1 MLLDSAGEDSDGRSL
16 RLMTIEE
23 VVERMGWTAAPSL
36 TITPLEGGITN
47 LNYRV
52 QAGSDAYVVRIPGR
66 DSVCLGIDRG
76 REHACTAAAHESG
89 VAPAVV
95 AYLAE
100 AGVLVTRFVPG
111 RGLAAEE
118 MRDPATLHRVAGALR
133 CYHEGRHFPG
143 TFSPFRAA
151 REYLAAAEARGAPMP
166 GRVNRMLAHAARLE
180 AALGEPRVWRPCH
193 NDLLTANFL
202 DDGERLWIVD
212 WEYAAM
218 GDPLFDLGNF
228 AAHHQL
234 SDAAEQTLL
243 RAYFGR
249 VPAGAAAR
257 LKLMKMASDLR
268 EAMWAIVQAA
278 VSSLRYDFAGYGR
291 RHLDRYAAQMGDPRL
306 AAWLAEAAH
315 GASEGTARARPRR
328 ADGPI
333 IP

>member
-1 MLLDSAGEDSDGRSL
+1 MLPDSAGEDGDGRGF
-16 RLMTIEE
+16 RLMTIGE
-23 VVERMGWTAAPSL
+23 VVERMGWAAAPYL

-52 QAGSDAYVVRIPGR
+52 QAGGDAYVVRIPGR
-66 DSVCLGIDRG
+66 GSVCLGIDRG

-118 MRDPATLHRVAGALR
+118 MRAPATLRRVAEALR
-133 CYHEGRHFPG
+133 RYHEGRRFPG

-151 REYLAAAEARGAPMP
+151 REYLGVAASRGAPLP
-166 GRVNRMLAHAARLE
+166 ERVEGILAQAGRLE
-180 AALGEPRVWRPCH
+180 AALGEPREWRPCH

-202 DDGERLWIVD
+202 DDSERLWIVD

-218 GDPLFDLGNF
+218 GDPVFDLGNF

-234 SDAAEQTLL
+234 SDAEEQVLL

-249 VPAGAAAR
+249 VPAGATAR
-257 LKLMKMASDLR
+257 LKLMKVASDLR
-268 EAMWAIVQAA
+268 EAAWAVVQAA

-291 RHLDRYAAQMGDPRL
+291 RHLDRCAAQLADPRL
-306 AAWLAEAAH
+306 HVWLAEAA
-315 GASEGTARARPRR
+315 RPSR

-333 IP
+333 TP